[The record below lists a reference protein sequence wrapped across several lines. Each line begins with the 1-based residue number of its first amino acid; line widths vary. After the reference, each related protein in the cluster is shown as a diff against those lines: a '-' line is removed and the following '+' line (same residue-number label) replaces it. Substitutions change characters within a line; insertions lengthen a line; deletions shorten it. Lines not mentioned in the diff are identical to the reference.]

1 MTAQP
6 DTPSASAG
14 DGREAGDGTEPAASE
29 DSSPPISRDVIFELL
44 KNQRRRYVLRYLADD
59 PGPVRLRDLAERIAA
74 WENDKPIGALDSDER
89 KRVYVGLYQ
98 CHLTKMD
105 DAGAVEFNQDRGLI
119 ALGEQAPLLY
129 QYLDPVRGG
138 DNSWSLGYL
147 GLAVVSGVLALLV
160 EAGLLGTVSQGTLT
174 GLVVLAFSLLA
185 LIHAATASVLDVES
199 PTAVLDAL
207 GSTLADTDR
216 S

>member
-6 DTPSASAG
+6 DIPSTSAG
-14 DGREAGDGTEPAASE
+14 DDRETDDGADPAVPE
-29 DSSPPISRDVIFELL
+29 ESSPPISRDVIFELL

-105 DAGAVEFNQDRGLI
+105 DADVISFNQDRGLI

-129 QYLDPVRGG
+129 QYLDPVRGI
-138 DNSWSLGYL
+138 DSSWSLGYL
-147 GLAVVSGVLALLV
+147 GLAVASGVLALLV
-160 EAGLLGTVSQGTLT
+160 EAGLVGTVSQGTVT

-185 LIHAATASVLDVES
+185 LIHAAMASVLDIES
-199 PTAVLDAL
+199 PAAVLDAL
-207 GSTLADTDR
+207 SSAIADTDR

>member
-6 DTPSASAG
+6 DDPSEPAG

-29 DSSPPISRDVIFELL
+29 DSLPPISRDVIFELL

-129 QYLDPVRGG
+129 QYLDPGHEV
-138 DNSWSLGYL
+138 DSSWSLGYL

-160 EAGLLGTVSQGTLT
+160 EAGLMGALSQGTVT

-185 LIHAATASVLDVES
+185 LVHAATTSVLDVES
-199 PTAVLDAL
+199 PAAVPDAV
-207 GSTLADTDR
+207 SSALADTDR

>member
-6 DTPSASAG
+6 DSPSGPADEGSA
-14 DGREAGDGTEPAASE
+14 AGE
-29 DSSPPISRDVIFELL
+29 DVGSDAPEDPSPLSRDVIFELL

-105 DAGAVEFNQDRGLI
+105 DAGVVEFNQDRGLI
-119 ALGEQAPLLY
+119 ALGDRAPLLY
-129 QYLDPVRGG
+129 QYLDPGQEADG
-138 DNSWSLGYL
+138 SWSFGYL
-147 GLAVVSGVLALLV
+147 GLAAASGVLALLV
-160 EAGLLGTVSQGTLT
+160 EAGLLGAVSPSVVT
-174 GLVVLAFSLLA
+174 GVVVLAFSLLA
-185 LIHAATASVLDVES
+185 LVHAATASVLDVES
-199 PTAVLDAL
+199 PAAVLDAL
-207 GSTLADTDR
+207 SNALADTDR

>member
-1 MTAQP
+1 MIAQS
-6 DTPSASAG
+6 DAPSGSAG
-14 DGREAGDGTEPAASE
+14 DGKEADNGADPAVPE
-29 DSSPPISRDVIFELL
+29 ESSPPISRDVIFELL

-105 DAGAVEFNQDRGLI
+105 DADVISFNQDRGLI

-129 QYLDPVRGG
+129 QYLDPVRGI
-138 DNSWSLGYL
+138 DSSWSLGYL
-147 GLAVVSGVLALLV
+147 GLAVASGVLALLV
-160 EAGLLGTVSQGTLT
+160 EAGLVGVLSQGTFT

-185 LIHAATASVLDVES
+185 LIHAATASVLDVGS
-199 PTAVLDAL
+199 PAAVLDAL
-207 GSTLADTDR
+207 SSAIADTDR